1 MGVIGLAA
9 SPQAFVRWGST
20 SLGLNDA
27 LLAMRLVWAKLF
39 AAGAA
44 GAAAGEALAG
54 TAMATRPPAATNTAT
69 ADRHRRPPPGVSV
82 PGNPALLGACR
93 IDGSL
98 RRMVT

>member
-9 SPQAFVRWGST
+9 SPQTFVRWGST

-44 GAAAGEALAG
+44 AGEALAG
-54 TAMATRPPAATNTAT
+54 TAMATRPPAATNTAA

-98 RRMVT
+98 RRRVT

>member
-1 MGVIGLAA
+1 
-9 SPQAFVRWGST
+9 
-20 SLGLNDA
+20 LGLNDA

-44 GAAAGEALAG
+44 GAAGVEAAAGAAEALAG
-54 TAMATRPPAATNTAT
+54 TATATRPPAATNTAA

-82 PGNPALLGACR
+82 PGNLALLGACR